1 MNFPQLS
8 KFTHFSYDTETTGLQ
23 FWKDKMFGFSVST
36 PDGRDYYYDI
46 RSNPRAREWIADEMK
61 CYKGTVIGHSLKFDH
76 HMSRESSI
84 ILPNDNLQDTM
95 IRAALIDE
103 HLFSYDLDN
112 VGNKCI
118 GVGKETDIYE
128 ELAQL
133 FGGRATKNAQMK
145 NLHRAPESMVAKYAK
160 QDTRTT
166 LDLYEWQKG
175 EIDKQELHRVLD
187 LENRLLPVL
196 VDIEHHGV
204 RVDLD
209 RVERA
214 IKTLRVKMRKM
225 QKELDSTAGFAI
237 NPNPSGSI
245 HKLFN
250 PKQDKN
256 GNWVANDGTILQ
268 NTAAGKA
275 SINADALK
283 LMKHPAAAMI
293 LSLRQLDKTV
303 GTFLE
308 GHILGYHDNGII
320 HSNNNQCRSDNEL
333 GTGTGRLSMNSPAL
347 QQIPKRNKEIAKIV
361 RACFIPDEGQT
372 WGSLDYEQS
381 DFRFF
386 AHYTQSPP
394 LIEAY
399 DNDPTSDF
407 HQMVGDLTGL
417 PRSMDPDIKGN
428 AKQLNLGLVFG
439 MGQGKMAQEM
449 GLPYE
454 TRYNEKWGKE
464 YLLPG
469 EEAIE
474 IFETYH
480 KMVPGVQEFLSK
492 ASSVARSR
500 GHIISLMGRHMRFP
514 KGQFVHKAGGYLFQ
528 SATAE
533 AIKTQMVAVWE
544 LLKGTESRMLFSVH
558 DEINGSLHDK
568 KIIKEV
574 RVIMEDF
581 NAEKN
586 FEVRVPMLVDAGH
599 GVNWWQAS
607 K

>member
-1 MNFPQLS
+1 MDFPQLS
-8 KFTHFSYDTETTGLQ
+8 KFPCLALDSETTGLQ
-23 FWKDKMFGFSVST
+23 FWKDKMFGFSLST
-36 PDGRDYYYDI
+36 PDNHDYYYDI
-46 RSNPRAREWIADEMK
+46 RSNPQAREWLADEIK
-61 CYKGTVIGHSLKFDH
+61 HYKGKIIGHNIKYDCHFF
-76 HMSRESSI
+76 RESGI
-84 ILPNDNLQDTM
+84 FLPKGNLQDTM

-103 HLFSYDLDN
+103 HLFSYDLDSI
-112 VGNKCI
+112 GNKYI
-118 GVGKETDIYE
+118 GVGKETSIYKK
-128 ELAQL
+128 LARL

-145 NLHRAPESMVAKYAK
+145 NLHRAPESLVAPYAK

-166 LDLYEWQKG
+166 FDLYKWQKG

-214 IKTLRVKMRKM
+214 IKTLRAKMRRK
-225 QKELDSTAGFAI
+225 QKELNDTAGFVI

-250 PKQDKN
+250 PKQDKK
-256 GNWVANDGTILQ
+256 GYWVANDGTILQ
-268 NTAAGKA
+268 NTPAGKA

-283 LMKHPAAAMI
+283 IMKHPAATMI

-303 GTFLE
+303 NTFLE

-333 GTGTGRLSMNSPAL
+333 GTGTGRLSMNAPAL
-347 QQIPKRNKEIAKIV
+347 QQIPKRNKETAKIV
-361 RACFIPDEGQT
+361 RACFIPDEGQI

-399 DNDPTSDF
+399 NENPKADF
-407 HQMVGDLTGL
+407 HGMVAELTGL
-417 PRSMDPDIKGN
+417 PRNIELDVKGN

-454 TRYNEKWGKE
+454 TRFNEKWNKE

-474 IFETYH
+474 IFDTYH
-480 KMVPGVQEFLSK
+480 KMIPGVKEFLNK

-500 GHIISLMGRHMRFP
+500 GYIKSLMDRHMRFP
-514 KGQFVHKAGGYLFQ
+514 QGQFVHKAGGYLFQ

-533 AIKTQMVAVWE
+533 AIKTQMIAVWE

-558 DEINGSLHDK
+558 DEINGSLCNK
-568 KIIKEV
+568 KILKDI
-574 RVIMEDF
+574 RVVMEDF
-581 NAEKN
+581 NTEKN
-586 FEVRVPMLVDAGH
+586 FKVRVPMLVDPGH
-599 GVNWWQAS
+599 GINWWEAS